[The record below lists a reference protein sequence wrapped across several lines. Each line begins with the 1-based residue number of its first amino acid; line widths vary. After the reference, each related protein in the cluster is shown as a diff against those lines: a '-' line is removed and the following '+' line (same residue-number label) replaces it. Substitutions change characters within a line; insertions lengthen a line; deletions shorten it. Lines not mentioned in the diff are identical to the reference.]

1 MLSGYDAFTLYSS
14 YGFPIELIE
23 EIAAERKINVDR
35 VGFEEEVQKHKE
47 KSRKGA
53 EKKFGGHGLALDTG
67 ELRAGSEKE
76 AQKVIRLHTA
86 THLLHTALR
95 KKFGE
100 SVEQRGSDITPERL
114 RFDFTLQRKMTDGE
128 KKEIEDEVN
137 KVIDMD
143 LDVTMEEMS
152 YEDAIETGALSF
164 FREKYPDRV
173 KVYSIGDYSKEL
185 CGGPH
190 IKHTGEIGKFKILKE
205 ESVSAGV
212 RRIRAD
218 VE

>member
-1 MLSGYDAFTLYSS
+1 
-14 YGFPIELIE
+14 
-23 EIAAERKINVDR
+23 
-35 VGFEEEVQKHKE
+35 
-47 KSRKGA
+47 
-53 EKKFGGHGLALDTG
+53 
-67 ELRAGSEKE
+67 
-76 AQKVIRLHTA
+76 
-86 THLLHTALR
+86 LR